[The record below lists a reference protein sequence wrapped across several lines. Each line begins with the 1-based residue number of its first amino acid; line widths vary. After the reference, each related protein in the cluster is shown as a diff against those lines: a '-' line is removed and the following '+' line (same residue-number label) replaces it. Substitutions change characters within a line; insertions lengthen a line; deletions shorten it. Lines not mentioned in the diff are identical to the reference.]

1 MKKSCGILLVLI
13 SLLLVSFVFAVD
25 APIDI
30 DEIKEG
36 AERVEEGLEDVEDT
50 IDDPGSILK
59 KTKAEERINKINLL
73 LDENVSWMKYIFYMK
88 PQISWL
94 FAFNIYFFLF
104 FMVVLILNSRNF
116 FFFINKIGFQYLF
129 GASLFIIL
137 MVLKFYIGLANILES
152 WRFYIFNVL
161 IPASLWLGVLLV
173 IILIILL
180 IFAFPAVAAIG
191 RGIGRYL
198 ETKRKTKQKLELTA
212 GTEAVNKLIDEATKS
227 S

>member
-1 MKKSCGILLVLI
+1 
-13 SLLLVSFVFAVD
+13 
-25 APIDI
+25 
-30 DEIKEG
+30 
-36 AERVEEGLEDVEDT
+36 
-50 IDDPGSILK
+50 
-59 KTKAEERINKINLL
+59 
-73 LDENVSWMKYIFYMK
+73 
-88 PQISWL
+88 
-94 FAFNIYFFLF
+94 
-104 FMVVLILNSRNF
+104 
-116 FFFINKIGFQYLF
+116 
-129 GASLFIIL
+129 